1 MNRSIIP
8 HSLYCLKTKGN
19 VMNNK
24 NMVLAIVLSIAV
36 ISANS
41 LVTVSALPDE
51 NSKIPMYK
59 VAVNDIIQSYTYQ
72 GISKVLDPS
81 KSFEDIEGV
90 NLLIENT
97 DIVAVYSN
105 EGVNGNF
112 IFQYMVELK

>member
-1 MNRSIIP
+1 M
-8 HSLYCLKTKGN
+8 
-19 VMNNK
+19 
-24 NMVLAIVLSIAV
+24 NMVLIVSLITIV

-41 LVTVSALPDE
+41 LVTVAALPDE

-59 VAVNDIIQSYTYQ
+59 VAANDIIPNYTYQ
-72 GISKVLDPS
+72 GISKVLDSS
-81 KSFEDIEGV
+81 KSFEDIQGV

-112 IFQYMVELK
+112 MFQYMVELK